1 VDKNTK
7 RYYVKTVHEFNDSLK
22 DALLKDEQIESIDTK
37 SIIIERSNEML
48 SMLNQVILIILISS
62 FALTS
67 TVIYNLASINIV
79 EREREIA
86 TLRVLGYTHREVKRL
101 INSENYVLLT
111 LGSILGLPVGTFLS
125 RWISHMVSTNEF
137 YMPDIIE
144 PNVLIFSVFI
154 AFIITFITN
163 LILELKI
170 RRIQLVES
178 LKAVE

>member
-1 VDKNTK
+1 
-7 RYYVKTVHEFNDSLK
+7 
-22 DALLKDEQIESIDTK
+22 
-37 SIIIERSNEML
+37 ML